1 VAGLTID
8 LQFPQI
14 PKVLEAGFMREIFQ
28 DVLIRNQQQS
38 SRKFCVEKCE
48 VGEKRYKPG
57 KSFVLSYKLRL
68 QDLESKD
75 SYDQLLTAQLC
86 TLGSRQ
92 AAFGKYLENREY
104 LPVGIPSVS
113 YLSEV
118 DMMLWAFPYDRKLVH
133 LAKLLDIENLTSFVS
148 KNLSGLK
155 LSPSENIV
163 SVKADV
169 VHYLSGQSCMLRYTI
184 AISDKAVNH
193 KNGLKEII
201 VYGKNYRDNSGLET
215 YEIMRQLTEQ
225 SHHCAF
231 PLHYD
236 ADTNTL
242 WQAQVPGVPFEW
254 STKLSGNHDL
264 VQKIAGCIA
273 SFHRCKIN
281 SNRQYGFTQINEQL
295 DSAVRIAA
303 SWDGSLGERVQET
316 VFDLFSIH
324 SRINWSDSNFNSP
337 LHLDL
342 KMGNFLI
349 SNDKAFLIDM
359 DCVSLGDSLS
369 DTGSFVANLYLNGL
383 RAGSA
388 INEIDEVV
396 SIFIKE
402 YGVALGFTLDMT
414 KLNWYIAA
422 ALIHEV
428 LRRSL
433 RQQSQERLKYLD
445 DYIALSRRYN
455 ALCLEGIEHV

>member
-1 VAGLTID
+1 MGLTID
-8 LQFPQI
+8 PQFPQI
-14 PKVLEAGFMREIFQ
+14 PKVLEAGFMRDIFQ

-38 SRKFCVEKCE
+38 SRKFSVEQCE

-57 KSFVLSYKLRL
+57 KSFTLSYKLRL
-68 QDLESKD
+68 EDLESKD
-75 SYDQLLTAQLC
+75 SYDQLLTAQICSLD
-86 TLGSRQ
+86 SRQ
-92 AAFGKYLENREY
+92 AAFSKYLENPDY

-113 YLSEV
+113 YLPEV

-133 LAKLLDIENLTSFVS
+133 LSKLLDKENLASFFS
-148 KNLSGLK
+148 KKISGLK
-155 LSPSENIV
+155 LLSPSEHID

-169 VHYLSGQSCMLRYTI
+169 VHYLPGQSCMLRYTL

-193 KNGLKEII
+193 MNGLKEII
-201 VYGKNYRDNSGLET
+201 VYGKNYRDDSGLET
-215 YEIMRQLTEQ
+215 YEMMKHLAEQ
-225 SHHCAF
+225 SRHCAF

-254 STKLSGNHDL
+254 TPKLCGNHDL
-264 VQKIAGCIA
+264 IQMVAGCIA

-281 SNRQYGFTQINEQL
+281 SSRQYGFTQINEQL
-295 DSAVRIAA
+295 DAAVRIAA

-316 VFDLFSIH
+316 VFDLLNSH

-349 SNDKAFLIDM
+349 SNDKAYLIDM

-383 RAGSA
+383 RAGSG
-388 INEIDEVV
+388 INEIDEIVG
-396 SIFIKE
+396 IFIKE
-402 YGVALGFTLDMT
+402 YGIALDLDVDT
-414 KLNWYIAA
+414 VKLSWYIAA
-422 ALIHEV
+422 AFIHEV

-455 ALCLEGIEHV
+455 ALCLAGVEHV